1 MQTYTKKYIYNQF
14 IHLHKTILTNPE
26 IVSWFLLQNI
36 SFYKK
41 VKKKKKILN
50 NILFQLVAKATF

>member
-1 MQTYTKKYIYNQF
+1 MQTYTKKDIYDQF

-41 VKKKKKILN
+41 VKKKKKNSI
-50 NILFQLVAKATF
+50 IFYFS